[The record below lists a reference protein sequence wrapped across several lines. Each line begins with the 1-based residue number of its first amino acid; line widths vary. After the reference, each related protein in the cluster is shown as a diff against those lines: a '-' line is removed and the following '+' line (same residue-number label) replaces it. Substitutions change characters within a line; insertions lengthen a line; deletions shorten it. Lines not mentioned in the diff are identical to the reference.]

1 MSYKCYL
8 CEHTFTQKHNLD
20 KHLIDKKC
28 KSQLFNNWIHLNSL
42 LEQLHTLK
50 TTPNIVNS
58 PIAIGNNNNNNI
70 KIEINI
76 NPVTKL
82 DISHIGPSE
91 MKSII
96 EKYDNDNNKLNILLG
111 DYIKNMLCDS
121 NHPENQAV
129 KYIKKKP
136 PTYNSTIED
145 SKGNTVNVIKGLK
158 DTCELL
164 SDPILDQ
171 LKLKLKECLLKY
183 KNNDIHDFDYSLYED
198 AFKELRKELNKDTVK
213 RALRGVLKN
222 DILHNIEMKFNIDN

>member
-20 KHLIDKKC
+20 KHLIEKKC
-28 KSQLFNNWIHLNSL
+28 KSQLFDNWIHLNSL
-42 LEQLHTLK
+42 LEQLHDLK
-50 TTPNIVNS
+50 STPQIVNS
-58 PIAIGNNNNNNI
+58 PITIGNNNNNNNI

-111 DYIKNMLCDS
+111 DYIKNILCDL
-121 NHPENQAV
+121 NHPENHAV

-145 SKGNTVNVIKGLK
+145 TDGNTVNVIKGLK

-164 SDPILDQ
+164 SDPMLNQ
-171 LKLKLKECLLKY
+171 LKIKLRECLLKY
-183 KNNDIHDFDYSLYED
+183 KNNDDFDYSLYED
-198 AFKELRKELNKDTVK
+198 AFKELRKELNKGTVK
-213 RALRGVLKN
+213 KALSSVLKN
-222 DILHNIEMKFNIDN
+222 DILHNIELKFKIDN